1 MVDISGIMDDLRQ
14 LEEMIEKLAREAGR
28 SRIPSDIANKL
39 EQTRADIR
47 NL

>member
-1 MVDISGIMDDLRQ
+1 MADISGIMDDLRQ

-39 EQTRADIR
+39 ERIRSDIR
-47 NL
+47 NP